1 MSLCQYKNIFG
12 APGTGVHS
20 YRLFGV
26 AIFDVISTFILA
38 LVLNYF
44 IKTNYFVVLIFC
56 FCLGIIM
63 HKLFCVETTIGKI
76 VK

>member
-1 MSLCQYKNIFG
+1 MSLCKYKNILG

-26 AIFDVISTFILA
+26 AIVDVIMTFILA
-38 LVLNYF
+38 WVLNLF

-56 FCLGIIM
+56 FCLGIIL